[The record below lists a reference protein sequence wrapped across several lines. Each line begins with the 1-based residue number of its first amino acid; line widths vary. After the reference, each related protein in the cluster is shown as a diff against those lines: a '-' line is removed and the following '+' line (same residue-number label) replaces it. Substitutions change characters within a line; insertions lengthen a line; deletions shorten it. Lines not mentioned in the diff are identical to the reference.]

1 MHRIQS
7 KFCNVQC
14 AHNKL
19 LLLRLRKS
27 LNSLYQLM
35 HHDKVQRF
43 PGEHCH
49 ENKNLPKS
57 SCDAWD
63 SFADF
68 FLPELTQHFRHYR
81 FQYSEVFL

>member
-1 MHRIQS
+1 M
-7 KFCNVQC
+7 
-14 AHNKL
+14 
-19 LLLRLRKS
+19 
-27 LNSLYQLM
+27 M
-35 HHDKVQRF
+35 HHDKVQSF

-57 SCDAWD
+57 SCDVWD